1 MDERLYD
8 QAAKEAFPEYNVKN
22 MISLEMPDGS
32 GQV

>member
-22 MISLEMPDGS
+22 MISLEMPGALVS
-32 GQV
+32 